1 MLHVIEKEHGCQKD
15 YGKFSFQSMITNV
28 LRAENSITNNR
39 PQATVRMGYPSYVP
53 KTAKTRVSFNFGPST
68 TVNMRTSWVKIAK
81 FAKFLKGIEET

>member
-39 PQATVRMGYPSYVP
+39 PQATVRA

-68 TVNMRTSWVKIAK
+68 TVNMHTSWVKIAEFPK
-81 FAKFLKGIEET
+81 S